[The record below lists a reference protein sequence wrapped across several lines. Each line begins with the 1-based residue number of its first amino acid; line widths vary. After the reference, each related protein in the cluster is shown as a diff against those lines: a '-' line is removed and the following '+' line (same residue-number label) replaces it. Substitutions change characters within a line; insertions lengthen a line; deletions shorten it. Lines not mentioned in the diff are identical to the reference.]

1 MSIRKLLVERLL
13 RIILSMSAGQNTRT
27 LVHVHMRTH
36 TFLYYSVSTS
46 LSFFRSRSHPTS
58 HVVKLVK
65 LLYNRA
71 NNRFYNYCIII
82 SFFLSFFFLLFF
94 FLPPPLPFQTN
105 FKQISFPTFGNV
117 AKAKRRIIH
126 RRRECVNVI
135 VKRL

>member
-94 FLPPPLPFQTN
+94 FLPPPSSVSNKFQTN
-105 FKQISFPTFGNV
+105 LLSNFRERCKSETKNNSP
-117 AKAKRRIIH
+117 KKRVCKCNR
-126 RRRECVNVI
+126 
-135 VKRL
+135 